1 MTMISRLMGFARDI
15 LFANLFGVSAAT
27 DAFFVAFK
35 IPNFLRRLF
44 AEGAFAQAFVPVLTD
59 YKQNSQP
66 LALKAFVDHTAG
78 TLALLLLMMSLLG
91 GLAAPLFVLLFAP
104 GFVWEGD
111 QYALAVEMLRIT
123 FPYLWFI
130 SLTAFSGAI
139 LNAYGRFAIPAITP
153 VFLNLAM
160 IAAALWL
167 APRFDQPILAL
178 AWGVLLAGVLQWL
191 FQWPALFRLGLLPR
205 LRWGWHDAGVRR
217 VLKLMAPAM
226 FSVSVVQINLLFDT
240 LMASFLSTGSVS
252 WLYYSDRLVEFP
264 LGILGIA
271 VATVILPHL
280 SNHHAGDDKAAFSQS
295 LDWGLKVV
303 LLIGLPATLG
313 LVLLAKPLVSTLF
326 QYNEF
331 GASDVLM
338 SAQSLMAFACGLLA
352 FMLIKVLVPGF
363 TAREDT
369 QTPVRFG
376 FYSVLCNVV
385 LNLLL
390 IVPLA
395 HAGVALATSL
405 AAYLNAFLLLWA
417 LWKRGIYQPGQGWT
431 VFIFRVVLASMAMSV
446 FLLWEV
452 DASSWLLWSGARRGM
467 YLAGSILLAML
478 VYGSTLW
485 SLGTR
490 LRDLAAR

>member
-59 YKQNSQP
+59 YKHNGEAW
-66 LALKAFVDHTAG
+66 ALKAFIDKTAG
-78 TLALLLLMMSLLG
+78 TLALLLFAVTVFG
-91 GLAAPLFVLLFAP
+91 VVAAPLFIMLFAP

-111 QYALAVEMLRIT
+111 QYALAVDMLRIT

-130 SLTAFSGAI
+130 SLTAFSGAV
-139 LNAYGRFAIPAITP
+139 LNAYGRFAMPAITP
-153 VFLNLAM
+153 VFLNLAL
-160 IAAALWL
+160 IAAAIWL
-167 APRFDQPILAL
+167 APAFAEPMLAL
-178 AWGVLLAGVLQWL
+178 AWGVFGAGVVQLL
-191 FQWPALFRLGLLPR
+191 FQLPVLIKLGLMPR
-205 LRWGWHDAGVRR
+205 LRWGWQDQGVRR
-217 VLKLMAPAM
+217 IIKLMAPAM

-240 LMASFLSTGSVS
+240 LMASFLSSGSVS

-264 LGILGIA
+264 LGILGVA
-271 VATVILPHL
+271 VATVVLPHL
-280 SNHHAGDDKAAFSQS
+280 SRHHAGDDPLAFSQA

-313 LVLLAKPLVSTLF
+313 LVLLSTPLVTTLF

-331 GASDVLM
+331 ASSDVLM
-338 SAQSLMAFACGLLA
+338 SSKSLMAFACGLLA

-376 FYSVLCNVV
+376 VYSVLCNVV
-385 LNLLL
+385 LNLVL
-390 IVPLA
+390 IAPLA

-405 AAYLNAFLLLWA
+405 AAYLNACLLLLA
-417 LWKRGIYQPGQGWT
+417 LLRRGIYLPAKGWGM
-431 VFIFRVVLASMAMSV
+431 FIVRVLVASSVMSGFV
-446 FLLWEV
+446 LWEV
-452 DASSWLLWSGARRGM
+452 DPSSWAHWSGAQRSLH
-467 YLAGSILLAML
+467 LALSIVLAML
-478 VYGSTLW
+478 VYVGSLW
-485 SLGTR
+485 CVGTR
-490 LRDLAAR
+490 LRDLSAR